1 MSSGKGD
8 FVWTKLILWGSNQK
22 WRTFNTHWRLW
33 TTPSPRWPSRAHQGD
48 VWHFWSCW
56 QQRSS
61 ALRQTLRNNFTDQL
75 LLWSSQHLFSLRGSV
90 SIVTSACLKFL
101 SKSWNAKNVTKLEG
115 IKHKEM
121 RQCLWLNIGTIQD
134 WQYLPVPTQ
143 QNCLVYHIIRHEST
157 LDVKIGL
164 KRSLISISEDTI
176 SRLPCFGRPVC
187 FWTTSRKSR
196 PGLVLP
202 PAQGTQK
209 QQRWLRPGCQALG
222 SSFLQVPKRSTN
234 KMMNENYTTL
244 RTKQTISIGKR
255 LFLGTFSSKQER
267 LKGRVFTNQVHEVEP
282 HWKVCNQI
290 VISLCNFWMLRT
302 MLAHWVQ

>member
-1 MSSGKGD
+1 M
-8 FVWTKLILWGSNQK
+8 
-22 WRTFNTHWRLW
+22 THVQYSLASLNYAQSAV
-33 TTPSPRWPSRAHQGD
+33 TVSCPSRRCLAFLELLTAAKFCASAD
-48 VWHFWSCW
+48 FA
-56 QQRSS
+56 QQLHGSAAPVIKS
-61 ALRQTLRNNFTDQL
+61 ALVQ
-75 LLWSSQHLFSLRGSV
+75 SSWECFNCHICMSEV
-90 SIVTSACLKFL
+90 SQQI
-101 SKSWNAKNVTKLEG
+101 WNAKNVTKLES
-115 IKHKEM
+115 INHKEM

-176 SRLPCFGRPVC
+176 SRLPCFGGPVC

-202 PAQGTQK
+202 PAQGRQK
-209 QQRWLRPGCQALG
+209 QQRWLCPGCQPLG

-290 VISLCNFWMLRT
+290 VISLCNLWMLRT
-302 MLAHWVQ
+302 MLAQWVQ